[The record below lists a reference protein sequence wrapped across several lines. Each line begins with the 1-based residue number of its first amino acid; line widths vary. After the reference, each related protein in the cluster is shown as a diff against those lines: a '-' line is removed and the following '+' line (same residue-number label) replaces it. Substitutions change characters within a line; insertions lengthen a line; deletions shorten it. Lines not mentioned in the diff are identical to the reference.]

1 MRIIVTS
8 DLHYNLARSKAPT
21 RGLAREI
28 CELGG
33 DILIFAG
40 DSAST
45 DLRVLDEVFGL
56 FESFSGVRLAVAGN
70 HELWTTGGAD
80 SLLRY
85 ENELAEVCSRNGVHY
100 LDREPFRA
108 GDLAVVGNVG
118 WYDFTFR
125 SSVLNVPLRFYQHK
139 IAPGAAARLA
149 EHRHLLGDN
158 GDVPEALQ
166 QLGTRWMD
174 GVRVKLPVSDI
185 AFTATL
191 AAKLRRH
198 LEDVSESADRIIAA
212 IHHLPL
218 ADLVPHSVIPNWEFA
233 TGFMGSEL
241 FGEVL
246 LDFDKVS
253 HVFCGHSHRRRRC
266 QKTHLTCCSIGSTY
280 REKQY
285 EVLDI

>member
-8 DLHYNLARSKAPT
+8 DLHYNIARSKAPT
-21 RGLAREI
+21 RGLAREV
-28 CELGG
+28 CKLGG
-33 DILIFAG
+33 DILILAG
-40 DSAST
+40 DTAST
-45 DLRVLDEVFGL
+45 DLSVLDEVFGL
-56 FESFSGVRLAVAGN
+56 FESFSGERLAIAGN
-70 HELWTTGGAD
+70 HELWTLGGAD

-108 GDLAVVGNVG
+108 GGLAVVGNVG

-139 IAPGAAARLA
+139 VAPGAAARLD

-158 GDVPEALQ
+158 GDVPEALR

-185 AFTATL
+185 AFTAML
-191 AAKLRRH
+191 AAKLRQH

-246 LDFDKVS
+246 FDFDKVS
-253 HVFCGHSHRRRRC
+253 HVFCGHSHRQRRC
-266 QKTHLTCCSIGSTY
+266 KKRHLTCCSIGSTY

-285 EVLDI
+285 EVLDV